1 MISNELLDKF
11 KKLYKEKF
19 DVTLT
24 DEQATKAATDL
35 VNLMRVLLKPD
46 PKLKDPEI
54 SPEEGGQ
61 DETIATQHQ

>member
-46 PKLKDPEI
+46 PKPKDPEI

-61 DETIATQHQ
+61 DETIGTQHY